1 MKSPKEITVEQWLMR
16 LTQELVDITPEVD
29 DLPLHVISDLIND
42 TEIQAVQDF
51 ANKVSITRLGF
62 NDHGPVHMRTV
73 CHNALRMLKLLYNV
87 GIPTSLQREQV
98 GSFDDSVTAVALASF
113 CHDFG
118 MTIGR
123 QDHELYSGIL
133 AYNIIDRILQKNLP
147 DERDLMRRVV
157 IRSTAMEGI
166 LGHMGTRKI
175 HSTSSG
181 KACIASFNIFASSL
195 SFACPSTPITADS
208 LAKKTSDGITNLSPE
223 ITKFLLSAT
232 TFENSSKNVE
242 RTLNNSAVFPANARL
257 SFFPNS
263 TICTFCQAI
272 YLFVDSK
279 TSFNFCISSVKC
291 DTVDLRFSSLF
302 LRAFILSSRFI
313 ISPSNCNISWLS
325 SDTLS
330 FNCSFFIS
338 FFFPSISLISRVFD
352 NSSISDCV
360 ALASSFT

>member
-1 MKSPKEITVEQWLMR
+1 MR

-73 CHNALRMLKLLYNV
+73 CHNALRMLKLLYNA

-175 HSTSSG
+175 HSIEAGVILIADGCDMTKGRARVPIEINAAPKMGDIHKYSANSIDRVLIQKG
-181 KACIASFNIFASSL
+181 KVR
-195 SFACPSTPITADS
+195 PIQIVVQMSAEV
-208 LAKKTSDGITNLSPE
+208 GFFQIE
-223 ITKFLLSAT
+223 EVLLPKI
-232 TFENSSKNVE
+232 NSSPAKEYVE
-242 RTLNNSAVFPANARL
+242 LYACVEGSEPKH
-257 SFFPNS
+257 
-263 TICTFCQAI
+263 
-272 YLFVDSK
+272 YL
-279 TSFNFCISSVKC
+279 
-291 DTVDLRFSSLF
+291 
-302 LRAFILSSRFI
+302 
-313 ISPSNCNISWLS
+313 
-325 SDTLS
+325 
-330 FNCSFFIS
+330 
-338 FFFPSISLISRVFD
+338 
-352 NSSISDCV
+352 
-360 ALASSFT
+360 